1 MRDPGRLS
9 VLVVHDVPVLGDAGS
24 TSGPLHPAVTLSHVR
39 ASGLP
44 ALVAAADFVVVAC
57 ALGAGE
63 AQWSAAMGLVVAR
76 DIPMC
81 TVKLLPSRSFCAGAV
96 SGTCAMRVPEDG
108 RIEVACL
115 AQQAA
120 LERASAR
127 LRGQA
132 DPEAELQRARS
143 RITRFIFQGD

>member
-1 MRDPGRLS
+1 
-9 VLVVHDVPVLGDAGS
+9 
-24 TSGPLHPAVTLSHVR
+24 
-39 ASGLP
+39 
-44 ALVAAADFVVVAC
+44 
-57 ALGAGE
+57 
-63 AQWSAAMGLVVAR
+63 
-76 DIPMC
+76 
-81 TVKLLPSRSFCAGAV
+81 V